1 MKKIQS
7 VRGTHDLLPNILRKH
22 KFIENTGANIA
33 ALYGFAE
40 IETPVFE
47 FTDVFARSLG
57 VSSDV
62 VSKEMYSFN
71 TKGGENI
78 TLRPEGTAGIARA
91 FISNGLAQHVPLKL
105 FYRGPMFRHERPQKG
120 RQRQFHQMGV
130 ELLGAESPQADVE
143 VVSIAHRIIRD
154 LGLSGGVRLETN
166 SLGDVESRALYK
178 DALIDFFSNYKS
190 DLSPDSLH
198 RLNTNPLRILDSKD
212 EGDKKLVQTAPRLV
226 EFLNY
231 ASEAFI
237 NEVYDGLAALGI
249 PFKENPNLV
258 RGLDYYC
265 HTAFEF
271 VTDDLGAQG
280 TVLGGGRYNGLIEQL
295 GGTKTAGVGWAAG
308 LERLA
313 MMVEMDDPLS
323 RPVAVVPLLDE
334 LASQGRQITHSLREA
349 GIVADIAFAG
359 NVKRRLRRADKINA
373 LCVVILGPDELEKG
387 SVVLKDYATGKQTT
401 VSIKGL
407 DKTIKSR
414 YR

>member
-1 MKKIQS
+1 M
-7 VRGTHDLLPNILRKH
+7 
-22 KFIENTGANIA
+22 
-33 ALYGFAE
+33 
-40 IETPVFE
+40 
-47 FTDVFARSLG
+47 
-57 VSSDV
+57 
-62 VSKEMYSFN
+62 
-71 TKGGENI
+71 
-78 TLRPEGTAGIARA
+78 
-91 FISNGLAQHVPLKL
+91 
-105 FYRGPMFRHERPQKG
+105 
-120 RQRQFHQMGV
+120 
-130 ELLGAESPQADVE
+130 
-143 VVSIAHRIIRD
+143 
-154 LGLSGGVRLETN
+154 
-166 SLGDVESRALYK
+166 
-178 DALIDFFSNYKS
+178 
-190 DLSPDSLH
+190 H